1 MKTNLIKLITNANDQ
16 YVASVNTYDTL
27 EAAKVAYHQNLASLH
42 NAADVKIAVAKLED
56 EYGHEV
62 PGFYEVVDH
71 TAPIEE

>member
-16 YVASVNTYDTL
+16 YVASVNTYDTS
-27 EAAKVAYHQNLASLH
+27 ESAKVAYHQNLASLH
-42 NAADVKIAVAKLED
+42 NAADVKIAVVKLED

-71 TAPIEE
+71 TEPIEE